1 MPLRNVAQ
9 RSGPMGTMRKI
20 KGQKRENSFELME
33 HHKSEGETEF
43 LTQAGKL

>member
-1 MPLRNVAQ
+1 
-9 RSGPMGTMRKI
+9 MRKI
-20 KGQKRENSFELME
+20 KGREREFVQLME